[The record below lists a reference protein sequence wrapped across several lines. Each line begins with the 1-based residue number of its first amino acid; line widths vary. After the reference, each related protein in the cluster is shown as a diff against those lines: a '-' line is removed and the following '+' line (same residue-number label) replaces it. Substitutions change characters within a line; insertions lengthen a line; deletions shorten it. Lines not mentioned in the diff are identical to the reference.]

1 MPNKHRHG
9 KLVDGGHSLTLQ
21 GLKPFLKR
29 FDNWDEV
36 NYVILGRVSSRKIG
50 SGGLRFRATRYALVG
65 GGIPSGVKCEAVR
78 GAMVQDVILTSNNPE
93 ALKQRLKA
101 AGYVNW

>member
-21 GLKPFLKR
+21 GLKSFLKR
-29 FDNWDEV
+29 FDDWDEV
-36 NYVILGRVSSRKIG
+36 KYVILGRVGSRRIG
-50 SGGLRFRATRYALVG
+50 GGSLKFRATRYALVG
-65 GGIPSGVKCEAVR
+65 GTVPSGVKCEAVR
-78 GAMVQDVILTSNNPE
+78 GAMVQDVILTSDNPE
-93 ALKQRLKA
+93 ALKQRLQA